1 MATAR
6 GTGAKGAH
14 ADLVPVLRALV
25 QLSAADLLYAD
36 EYLHRA
42 ETLLPRLC
50 TREQYLAQQRLEE
63 SLQRLQRQLRA
74 AAEREDWEQVRT
86 LAEQAAQ
93 GRERL
98 AGDVQVLKIAE
109 AVYGPRTLRPD
120 PAALA
125 FAGIVVSSPT
135 ELQKARA
142 ATLDQ
147 LRLLVEHDAERAAF
161 YRNRLA
167 QLERL
172 QIASEKPATQSV
184 DMAQLR
190 RQIIQA
196 VEKGDF
202 AQVRQLTHAAL
213 NGNGRHGHGHD
224 RHDVHVLP
232 GAGGGQWE
240 LTAALPASVVQL
252 AAELGLTEVM
262 LAADDRLRRYMN
274 GDEADT
280 IWSPPFVTE
289 SHADRAVE
297 PAPSGI
303 LELRSSLRENLELLL
318 RHPFVSSAGTRY
330 LPRFGAENLLVEV
343 FAGEDPRVDTGL
355 LKALGLSCRLGLSRL
370 AIEHAIRT
378 HGASVCSQLGLDPA
392 EFTVACIPFDVFVR
406 LAPQYGWGREQLWT
420 HFDGYQVTP
429 ELRLRA
435 LVGGDARYGGP
446 DDLCSVER
454 DYDTGRLTARF
465 AILRR
470 QRFLS
475 V

>member
-1 MATAR
+1 M
-6 GTGAKGAH
+6 
-14 ADLVPVLRALV
+14 RALV

-63 SLQRLQRQLRA
+63 SLQRLQRQLRV

-125 FAGIVVSSPT
+125 FAGIVVSSGADM
-135 ELQKARA
+135 QKARA

-172 QIASEKPATQSV
+172 QIASEQPASRSV

-213 NGNGRHGHGHD
+213 NGNGRHDH
-224 RHDVHVLP
+224 RHDLQALP
-232 GAGGGQWE
+232 GVDGRQVE
-240 LTAALPASVVQL
+240 LTAALPAGVVQR
-252 AAELGLTEVM
+252 AGELGLTEVT
-262 LAADDRLRRYMN
+262 LQADDRLGRYMN
-274 GDEADT
+274 GDAADT
-280 IWSPPFVTE
+280 IWSPSSLTE
-289 SHADRAVE
+289 SHAEHSVE

-303 LELRSSLRENLELLL
+303 LELRSSLRENLELLV
-318 RHPFVSSAGTRY
+318 RHPFLSSAGTRY
-330 LPRFGAENLLVEV
+330 LPHFGAEKLLVEV
-343 FAGEDPRVDTGL
+343 FAGEDPRLDAGL
-355 LKALGLSCRLGLSRL
+355 LKALGLQRRRGLSRL
-370 AIEHAIRT
+370 DIEHAIRT
-378 HGASVCSQLGLDPA
+378 HGASVCNQLGLDPA

-406 LAPQYGWGREQLWT
+406 LAPQYGWGREPLWT